1 LRQRRAARSVLDS
14 LVAAADAGKGVAEG
28 HADGSM
34 RMKMK
39 ARSSMVEVVWIA
51 ARGIIC

>member
-1 LRQRRAARSVLDS
+1 MLDS

-34 RMKMK
+34 RMEMK

-51 ARGIIC
+51 ARSIIC